1 MYILFCNFVKLRTL
15 NVAMRLKRSLNRLYE
30 AGCNLTRRMCIIIFC
45 DKNKKVKVRHQLVM
59 IRKKSV

>member
-1 MYILFCNFVKLRTL
+1 
-15 NVAMRLKRSLNRLYE
+15 MRLKRSLNRLYE

-45 DKNKKVKVRHQLVM
+45 DKNKKVKVRHQLVI